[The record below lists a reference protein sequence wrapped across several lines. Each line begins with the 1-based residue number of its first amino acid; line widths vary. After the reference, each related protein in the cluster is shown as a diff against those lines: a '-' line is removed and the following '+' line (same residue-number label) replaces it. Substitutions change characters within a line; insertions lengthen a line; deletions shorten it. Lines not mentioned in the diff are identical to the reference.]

1 MAIINI
7 QLSTT
12 MTELI
17 NRYKQWK
24 QERDAKRKEPST
36 PTEHVLA
43 WFKTMFGAI
52 FFIMIVNGLL
62 FGSFV
67 VPTGSMENTVATG
80 DFVFVNRLVYA
91 PSTPQMVPFINKP
104 LPFFRFPGYST
115 PKVGDVIVFIYPGDR
130 DDIEPRDFTY
140 YLKRCMAI
148 AGDTLEIR
156 NTKVYVNG
164 KEVGLPLDGKFDLS
178 MEPPA
183 EFKDQWLQAQ
193 KEHSFPI
200 GRGYTR
206 DDWGPMR
213 IPKSGDI
220 VKLDKQSILEWQ
232 TFIRREGHTLAVE
245 GEKIFIDGKE
255 TTSFTVK
262 RDYCFGLG
270 DNRNN
275 SEDSRYWGFIPV
287 ENIIGTPMIVYWSW
301 DTGRPITDLFKKI
314 SSIRWSRIG
323 TIIQ

>member
-1 MAIINI
+1 MI
-7 QLSTT
+7 
-12 MTELI
+12 ELI

-24 QERDAKRKEPST
+24 KERDAKRKEPET
-36 PTEHVLA
+36 PVEHIVS

-80 DFVFVNRLVYA
+80 DFVFVNRLIYA
-91 PSTPQMVPFINKP
+91 PSTPQMIPFINKP
-104 LPFFRFPGYST
+104 LPYYRLPGYAT

-140 YLKRCMAI
+140 YLKRCVAV
-148 AGDTLEIR
+148 AGDVLEIR

-164 KEVGLPLDGKFDLS
+164 KEFTLPEHGKFDLS
-178 MEPPA
+178 MEPPT
-183 EFKDQWLQAQ
+183 EYKEQWTQAQ
-193 KEHSFPI
+193 KEHSFPV
-200 GRGYTR
+200 GKGNTR

-213 IPKSGDI
+213 IPKKGDNI
-220 VKLDKQSILEWQ
+220 QINKSNVMEWE

-245 GEKIFIDGKE
+245 GDNILIDGKK
-255 TTSFTVK
+255 TASYTVEK
-262 RDYCFGLG
+262 DYCFGLG

-275 SEDSRYWGFIPV
+275 SEDSRYWGFIPM

-314 SSIRWSRIG
+314 ASIRWSRIG

>member
-1 MAIINI
+1 MI
-7 QLSTT
+7 
-12 MTELI
+12 ELI

-24 QERDAKRKEPST
+24 KERDAKRKEPET
-36 PTEHVLA
+36 PVEHIVS

-80 DFVFVNRLVYA
+80 DFVFVNRLIYA
-91 PSTPQMVPFINKP
+91 PSTPQMIPFINKP
-104 LPFFRFPGYST
+104 LPYYRLPGYAT

-140 YLKRCMAI
+140 YLKRCVAV
-148 AGDTLEIR
+148 AGDVLEIR
-156 NTKVYVNG
+156 DTKVYVNG
-164 KEVGLPLDGKFDLS
+164 KEFTLPEHGKFDLS

-183 EFKDQWLQAQ
+183 EYKEQWTQAQ
-193 KEHSFPI
+193 KEHSFPV
-200 GRGYTR
+200 GKGNTR

-213 IPKSGDI
+213 IPKKGDNI
-220 VKLDKQSILEWQ
+220 HLNKNNVMEWE

-245 GEKIFIDGKE
+245 GDNILIDGKK
-255 TTSFTVK
+255 TASYTVEK
-262 RDYCFGLG
+262 DYCFGLG

-275 SEDSRYWGFIPV
+275 SEDSRYWGFIPM

-314 SSIRWSRIG
+314 ASIRWSRIG

>member
-1 MAIINI
+1 
-7 QLSTT
+7 
-12 MTELI
+12 MTDLI

-24 QERDAKRKEPST
+24 QERDAKRKEPET
-36 PTEHVLA
+36 PVEHIVS

-80 DFVFVNRLVYA
+80 DFVFVNRLIYA
-91 PSTPQMVPFINKP
+91 PSTPQMIPFINKP
-104 LPFFRFPGYST
+104 LPFYRLPGYAD

-130 DDIEPRDFTY
+130 DDVQPRDFTY
-140 YLKRCMAI
+140 YLKRCVGI
-148 AGDTLEIR
+148 AGDTVEIR

-164 KEVGLPLDGKFDLS
+164 KEFGLPRDGKFDLS

-183 EFKDQWLQAQ
+183 EFKEQWLQAQ
-193 KEHSFPI
+193 KDHSFPI

-213 IPKSGDI
+213 IPKAGDVI
-220 VKLDKQSILEWQ
+220 KLDKNTIMEWQ
-232 TFIRREGHTLAVE
+232 TFIRREGNTFAIE
-245 GEKIFIDGKE
+245 GEKIFINGKE
-255 TTSFTVK
+255 TTTYTVK
-262 RDYCFGLG
+262 KDYCFGLG

-275 SEDSRYWGFIPV
+275 SEDSRYWGFIPM
-287 ENIIGTPMIVYWSW
+287 ENVIGTPMIVYWSW
-301 DTGRPITDLFKKI
+301 DTGRPITDIFKKI
-314 SSIRWSRIG
+314 ASIRWSRIG

>member
-1 MAIINI
+1 
-7 QLSTT
+7 

-24 QERDAKRKEPST
+24 QERDAKRKEPET
-36 PTEHVLA
+36 PVEHIVS

-80 DFVFVNRLVYA
+80 DFVFVNRLIYA
-91 PSTPQMVPFINKP
+91 PSTPQMIPFINKP
-104 LPFFRFPGYST
+104 LPFYRLPGYAD

-130 DDIEPRDFTY
+130 DDVQPRDFTY
-140 YLKRCMAI
+140 YLKRCVGI
-148 AGDTLEIR
+148 AGDTVEIR

-164 KEVGLPLDGKFDLS
+164 KEFGLPRDGKFDLS

-183 EFKDQWLQAQ
+183 EFKEQWLQAQ
-193 KEHSFPI
+193 KDHSFPI

-213 IPKSGDI
+213 IPKAGDVI
-220 VKLDKQSILEWQ
+220 KLDKNTIMEWQ
-232 TFIRREGHTLAVE
+232 TFIRREGNTFAIE
-245 GEKIFIDGKE
+245 GEKIFINGKE
-255 TTSFTVK
+255 TTIYTVK
-262 RDYCFGLG
+262 KDYCFGLG

-275 SEDSRYWGFIPV
+275 SEDSRYWGFIPM
-287 ENIIGTPMIVYWSW
+287 ENVIGTPMIVYWSW
-301 DTGRPITDLFKKI
+301 DTGRPITDIFKKI
-314 SSIRWSRIG
+314 ASIRWSRIG

>member
-1 MAIINI
+1 
-7 QLSTT
+7 

-178 MEPPA
+178 MEP
-183 EFKDQWLQAQ
+183 Q
-193 KEHSFPI
+193 I
-200 GRGYTR
+200 GRAH
-206 DDWGPMR
+206 
-213 IPKSGDI
+213 
-220 VKLDKQSILEWQ
+220 V
-232 TFIRREGHTLAVE
+232 
-245 GEKIFIDGKE
+245 
-255 TTSFTVK
+255 
-262 RDYCFGLG
+262 
-270 DNRNN
+270 
-275 SEDSRYWGFIPV
+275 
-287 ENIIGTPMIVYWSW
+287 
-301 DTGRPITDLFKKI
+301 
-314 SSIRWSRIG
+314 
-323 TIIQ
+323 

>member
-245 GEKIFIDGKE
+245 GEKI
-255 TTSFTVK
+255 
-262 RDYCFGLG
+262 
-270 DNRNN
+270 
-275 SEDSRYWGFIPV
+275 
-287 ENIIGTPMIVYWSW
+287 
-301 DTGRPITDLFKKI
+301 
-314 SSIRWSRIG
+314 
-323 TIIQ
+323 

>member
-1 MAIINI
+1 MAIINL

>member
-1 MAIINI
+1 MI
-7 QLSTT
+7 
-12 MTELI
+12 ELI

-24 QERDAKRKEPST
+24 KERDAKRKEPET
-36 PTEHVLA
+36 PVEHIVS

-80 DFVFVNRLVYA
+80 DFVFVNRLIYA
-91 PSTPQMVPFINKP
+91 PSTPQMIPFINKP
-104 LPFFRFPGYST
+104 LPYYRLPGYAT

-140 YLKRCMAI
+140 YLKRCVAV
-148 AGDTLEIR
+148 AGDVLEIR
-156 NTKVYVNG
+156 DTKVYVNG
-164 KEVGLPLDGKFDLS
+164 KEFTLPEHGKFDLS

-183 EFKDQWLQAQ
+183 EYKEQWIQAQ
-193 KEHSFPI
+193 KEHSFPV
-200 GRGYTR
+200 GKGNTR

-213 IPKSGDI
+213 IPKKGDKI
-220 VKLDKQSILEWQ
+220 QLNKSNVMEWE

-245 GEKIFIDGKE
+245 GDNILIDGKK
-255 TTSFTVK
+255 TSSYTVEK
-262 RDYCFGLG
+262 DYCFGLG

-275 SEDSRYWGFIPV
+275 SEDSRYWGFIPM

-314 SSIRWSRIG
+314 ASIRWSRIG

>member
-1 MAIINI
+1 
-7 QLSTT
+7 

-24 QERDAKRKEPST
+24 KEKDAKRKEPET
-36 PTEHVLA
+36 PVEHIVA

-80 DFVFVNRLVYA
+80 DFVFVNRLIYA
-91 PSTPQMVPFINKP
+91 PSTPQMIPFINKP
-104 LPFFRFPGYST
+104 LPFYRLPGYAD

-140 YLKRCMAI
+140 YLKRCVGI

-156 NTKVYVNG
+156 KTKVYVNG
-164 KEVGLPLDGKFDLS
+164 KEFGLPRDGKFDLS
-178 MEPPA
+178 MEPPS
-183 EFKDQWLQAQ
+183 EFKEQWLQAQ
-193 KEHSFPI
+193 KDHSFPI

-213 IPKSGDI
+213 IPKAGDI
-220 VKLDKQSILEWQ
+220 IKLDKNAIMEWQ
-232 TFIRREGHTLAVE
+232 TFIRREGNTFAVE
-245 GEKIFIDGKE
+245 GDKISINGKE
-255 TTSFTVK
+255 TTSYTVK
-262 RDYCFGLG
+262 KDYCFGLG

-275 SEDSRYWGFIPV
+275 SEDSRYWGFIPM
-287 ENIIGTPMIVYWSW
+287 ENVIGTPMIVYWSW
-301 DTGRPITDLFKKI
+301 DTGRPITDIFKKI
-314 SSIRWSRIG
+314 ASIRWSRIG